1 MEILRMH
8 KNCARF
14 YGMAIAV
21 VALPLFAAD
30 TYKIDPNHTKIGFT
44 VPHIVISTVDG
55 RFKNFQG
62 TIVLDK
68 ENMSR
73 SSVEITI
80 KADSIDTGVA
90 KRDSD
95 LHDSELLD
103 VAKYPDIHFAS
114 NKIEPRGEG
123 WVAFGDFTLKDVT
136 RHIELPF
143 TLKGPVTD
151 YMGSSRIAV
160 HAETKINRHEYHV
173 QYDDRLKDG
182 KPVVG
187 EEVTIDLQVEA
198 TKQ

>member
-1 MEILRMH
+1 
-8 KNCARF
+8 
-14 YGMAIAV
+14 MALA
-21 VALPLFAAD
+21 ALPLFAAD
-30 TYKIDPNHTKIGFT
+30 TYKIDPSHTKIGFT

-55 RFKNFQG
+55 RFKRFEG

-68 ENMSR
+68 ENMSK
-73 SSVEITI
+73 SSVEINI

-103 VAKYPDIHFAS
+103 VAKYPDIRFKS
-114 NKIEPRGEG
+114 NKIESRGEG
-123 WVAFGDFTLKDVT
+123 WVALGEFTLKDVT

-151 YMGSSRIAV
+151 YMGNSRIAV
-160 HAETKINRHEYHV
+160 HAETKIDRHEYHV